1 METFLRKLKAKNFQK
16 RKVAYIQNGTWAPC
30 TAKQMQA
37 ITAEMKNI
45 TNIEPVVTIKSAV
58 KTVDLAQL
66 ESLADALMA

>member
-1 METFLRKLKAKNFQK
+1 MAK
-16 RKVAYIQNGTWAPC
+16 VLL
-30 TAKQMQA
+30 
-37 ITAEMKNI
+37 EMKNI